1 MVSQVFLS
9 FFLCVFFRFALPLP
23 LVVVGQHQF
32 FTFTSMFPFPLGS
45 LWSWWW
51 RDFRIVVITVA
62 FNWRDIRRPTWRR
75 CRRRRP
81 RPRFAGLWPA
91 CGCPLVVGIILEE
104 ACQISPRLHV
114 RVGRARFL
122 TAALASQETLHSW
135 DCGVLFKCGVVA
147 CRANNSFCI
156 LAGVCQQRLDNP
168 VMCAK

>member
-1 MVSQVFLS
+1 MVSQVFLR
-9 FFLCVFFRFALPLP
+9 FFFFFRFALPLP

-51 RDFRIVVITVA
+51 RVFRIVVVTVY
-62 FNWRDIRRPTWRR
+62 RRTDLSTVPPPPPPVCWVVTRLWMPPR
-75 CRRRRP
+75 CRNHP
-81 RPRFAGLWPA
+81 RGGLPNFASR
-91 CGCPLVVGIILEE
+91 V
-104 ACQISPRLHV
+104 HV

-135 DCGVLFKCGVVA
+135 DCGVLFKSGDIA